1 MTNLIGPGSNLIGP
15 GISQSRVGPITRS
28 DTELTST
35 EWIHNFIGKISDY
48 LDLDSE
54 DKILQKSYQI
64 ILQQELSWANHLSL
78 QMLLLPTPRY
88 HNINYAR
95 FLQQLYTGYQ
105 QIHIKIPLLLPLSY
119 HFEYI
124 NSDDNNVH
132 HNHTN
137 NNYNYDEENDNKP
150 DSYCKDGWIV
160 WDHFRQH
167 FGDHNRLFVALELTA
182 ELLEENDDDDD
193 DDDYRS
199 NHNNYHNIMT
209 DSNVK
214 RWIAE
219 PISMLI
225 IPTSLFLM
233 NNSGYP
239 ILPKKLQHIVK
250 LLIPYVK
257 MIMFTGKSN
266 FTMGI
271 DHDNDTADGGGV
283 DGDSTGSYTTYIQYI
298 KYLRSTISSSSS
310 VLSDAE
316 KHVSG
321 YEDVLQAPLQP
332 LMDNLEA
339 QVYETFERDPMKYVQ
354 YESAIQKS
362 LVKMSRLRLMTTTN
376 VLQTRKLKNNDNNH
390 VVIDG
395 GDDDNRYHGDDGDD
409 DDDNRIDNNHNVSMN
424 MSYEDKLRSDGV
436 DRDDDDDCN
445 NHGSSSSSSSSR
457 SDVVIVVTVVG
468 AGRGPLVD
476 RVINASRSTKIP
488 VRIYAVEKNPNAII
502 TLRNRQLNS
511 HQSSSSSPSSSSSLV
526 SWKDVIIIDMDMRIW
541 QPSELSDIMVS
552 ELLGSFG
559 DNELS
564 PECLDGAQRCCL
576 KSDGVSIPHSYTSF
590 ISPIATSNLWNQAKN
605 MNLSNSIIKNGLDT
619 AFVVKLHRY
628 YSFGDAREMFHFYH
642 PNRNHGEVTDNQ
654 R

>member
-1 MTNLIGPGSNLIGP
+1 M
-15 GISQSRVGPITRS
+15 TRS

-54 DKILQKSYQI
+54 DKILQKNYQM

-88 HNINYAR
+88 NNINYAR
-95 FLQQLYTGYQ
+95 VLQQLYTGYQ

-124 NSDDNNVH
+124 NSDDNNDSNDNNVH
-132 HNHTN
+132 HHTN
-137 NNYNYDEENDNKP
+137 NNDNYDKEYDNKAN
-150 DSYCKDGWIV
+150 SYCKDGWIV

-167 FGDHNRLFVALELTA
+167 FGDHNRLFIALELTA

-193 DDDYRS
+193 DDNRS
-199 NHNNYHNIMT
+199 NHNNFHNVKT
-209 DSNVK
+209 DANVK

-233 NNSGYP
+233 NNAGYP
-239 ILPKKLQHIVK
+239 ILPKQLQHIVK

-266 FTMGI
+266 FSMGI
-271 DHDNDTADGGGV
+271 EHANNAADDDDDDDVGV
-283 DGDSTGSYTTYIQYI
+283 DCGSAGSIDDGRAGSYTNYIQYI
-298 KYLRSTISSSSS
+298 KYLRSNILSSSSA
-310 VLSDAE
+310 LSDAE

-354 YESAIQKS
+354 YEAAIKKA
-362 LVKMSRLRLMTTTN
+362 LVKMSRLRSTITTN
-376 VLQTRKLKNNDNNH
+376 ALSRKVNNNDNHH
-390 VVIDG
+390 VVVDGIDVDVDVDVDV
-395 GDDDNRYHGDDGDD
+395 DDDNSNHGD
-409 DDDNRIDNNHNVSMN
+409 
-424 MSYEDKLRSDGV
+424 
-436 DRDDDDDCN
+436 
-445 NHGSSSSSSSSR
+445 SSSR

-476 RVINASRSTKIP
+476 KVINASRIMKIP

-511 HQSSSSSPSSSSSLV
+511 HQSASSSSSSSSI
-526 SWKDVIIIDMDMRIW
+526 SWKDVIIIEMDMRIW

-564 PECLDGAQRCCL
+564 PECLDGAERCCL
-576 KSDGVSIPHSYTSF
+576 KSDGISIPHSYTSF

-628 YSFGDAREMFHFYH
+628 YSFGDARAMFHFHH
-642 PNRNHGEVTDNQ
+642 PNRNHREVTDNQ